1 MCGET
6 DFGEA
11 TETVVCTRSRSRA
24 QDPARA
30 NPKRDDITA
39 RGGPLEALLSIFYQH
54 LFNTEGAGATWITA
68 HIDNTV
74 ARFTSP

>member
-1 MCGET
+1 MLWT
-6 DFGEA
+6 PDPIPVRA
-11 TETVVCTRSRSRA
+11 TSVPDGRTPIKLMDEDLQTEPGI
-24 QDPARA
+24 DPRHA
-30 NPKRDDITA
+30 
-39 RGGPLEALLSIFYQH
+39 ALLFSAPIFYQH